1 MRLTYVPTGTPPK
14 RPVSSSQLPPS
25 FRVSQTLPSSVP
37 AYNRP
42 GRSGDSAS
50 DTIVQY
56 VSAPVTSGVMPPVAR
71 APVRLLQH
79 DAIAGREVQ
88 TRHVAALRFD
98 VDRVRVGRI
107 LGRVEA
113 VAAANGRPIGVRE
126 VALAPP
132 RGAAPGAVV
141 LESRADAVGEIQ
153 VVADDVRLPDR
164 ERI

>member
-56 VSAPVTSGVMPPVAR
+56 VSAPVTSGVMPPV
-71 APVRLLQH
+71 
-79 DAIAGREVQ
+79 
-88 TRHVAALRFD
+88 
-98 VDRVRVGRI
+98 VRVLTRSVERRVGKEGRS
-107 LGRVEA
+107 RWSQERYKEKDRKNVSVA
-113 VAAANGRPIGVRE
+113 V
-126 VALAPP
+126 
-132 RGAAPGAVV
+132 
-141 LESRADAVGEIQ
+141 
-153 VVADDVRLPDR
+153 
-164 ERI
+164 